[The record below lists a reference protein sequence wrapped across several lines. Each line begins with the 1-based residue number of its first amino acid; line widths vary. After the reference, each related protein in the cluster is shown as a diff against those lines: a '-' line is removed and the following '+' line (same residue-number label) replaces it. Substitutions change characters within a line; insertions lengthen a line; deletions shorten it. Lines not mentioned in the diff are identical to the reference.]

1 MKSSRSALSTAN
13 SRGQKRTSNRSWR
26 EKGKCMNF
34 FFSNPFRS
42 VVRKRTGWTAGT
54 PSHPAPGR
62 AVLRTVA
69 PARGNQFRTGPHTFL
84 FTHTHSLWYSGN
96 CKKEGGR
103 ERVEGGTVRKWSFRV
118 DAPHQP
124 PPTKHIPGHVA
135 YQCRLYIKHS
145 GLRLGMYKGRQWSRC
160 KHAATVNA
168 GRHFVEVSCRHFPR
182 LSRKQR
188 KS

>member
-13 SRGQKRTSNRSWR
+13 SPGQKRTSNRSWR

-34 FFSNPFRS
+34 FFLTLFEALCENEPGEPRA
-42 VVRKRTGWTAGT
+42 RQATQ
-54 PSHPAPGR
+54 HPAVRFFELWHPPE
-62 AVLRTVA
+62 VTSSE
-69 PARGNQFRTGPHTFL
+69 PDPTPFFL
-84 FTHTHSLWYSGN
+84 HTHSLWYSGN

-168 GRHFVEVSCRHFPR
+168 GQTFCGGLVSPF
-182 LSRKQR
+182 S
-188 KS
+188 